1 MTVSPHAPAP
11 AAAPRRKKR
20 FTRGLGRRLRDAVTL
35 LPVGLF
41 ALVMGLGGQTKAAR
55 RALRARPQAGAGRVL
70 VHAVLTVLLGVLALI
85 PVAVLTLLIA
95 RGPFYGFVDSGPYDD
110 SWGGPSKAGAWLAHF
125 GVSLPLAAVAI
136 GLLYGLAALHR
147 RMTAP
152 LRGERRPVWVLP
164 TGLLGCLAGGLF
176 LVAFV
181 RQLN

>member
-11 AAAPRRKKR
+11 AAAHRRKKR
-20 FTRGLGRRLRDAVTL
+20 FARGLGRRLRDAVTL

-41 ALVMGLGGQTKAAR
+41 ALVMGLGGRARAAR